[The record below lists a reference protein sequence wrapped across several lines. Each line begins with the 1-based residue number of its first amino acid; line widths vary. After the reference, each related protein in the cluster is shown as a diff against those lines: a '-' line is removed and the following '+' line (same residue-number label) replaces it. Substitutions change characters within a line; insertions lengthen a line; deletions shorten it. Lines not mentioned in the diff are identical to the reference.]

1 METINERIRQYCDFR
16 GYDVADFLSQVK
28 MEDGRLDTRNVRVLA
43 LRYPDLNKEWL
54 LSGKGNMINENYA
67 DKPLIAA
74 QGERF
79 KELLAVMEQRGIIT
93 NQKDLAT
100 KLDYNKSY
108 FSHLVNN
115 RVLTADV
122 CNKLKS
128 LVPDLNTEYLMS
140 GFGTLLVAEQTDADA
155 HAVAAPLPHPQPT
168 DDGAYRTEIIRRIDK
183 VTEELSRHGEELA
196 RQGEELARQ
205 GDRLTDVISLL
216 KSALTAQS
224 VQNPCNGE

>member
-1 METINERIRQYCDFR
+1 MENIKERIRQYCDFR
-16 GYDVADFLSQVK
+16 GYDVSDFLAQVK
-28 MEDGRLDTRNVRVLA
+28 MEDGRLDTRNVRVLS

-54 LSGKGNMINENYA
+54 LTGNGNMINENYA

-79 KELLAVMEQRGIIT
+79 KELLAVMEHRGIIA
-93 NQKDLAT
+93 NQKDLAE

-122 CNKLKS
+122 CKKLKG

-140 GFGTLLVAEQTDADA
+140 GFGTLLVSEQDEAAIGKAVPESPQPAQTDGGY
-155 HAVAAPLPHPQPT
+155 QS
-168 DDGAYRTEIIRRIDK
+168 EILKRIDI
-183 VTEELSRHGEELA
+183 VTAEISRHGEELA
-196 RQGEELARQ
+196 KN
-205 GDRLTDVISLL
+205 GDRLSEVISLL
-216 KSALTAQS
+216 KQALTVQS
-224 VQNPCNGE
+224 VQNTCNAEK